1 MNILGVGPA
10 ELLVIL
16 IIALL
21 VFGPSKLPQVA
32 RDLGKTI
39 GKWRQAMDE
48 IQSVAEAPLK
58 EVKELKEALDPGAVE
73 KKLQES
79 VQQIVSLEPPSSREG
94 DHQEPPAPS
103 KGDHQ
108 ELPSPSKDDHQAPAD
123 QPEEKQAEEKD

>member
-39 GKWRQAMDE
+39 GKWRQALDE
-48 IQSVAEAPLK
+48 IQSVTDAPLK
-58 EVKELKEALDPGAVE
+58 EAKELKRALDPHAVE

-79 VQQIVSLEPPSSREG
+79 VQQIVSQEPPSPGKENEQASG
-94 DHQEPPAPS
+94 DQV
-103 KGDHQ
+103 D
-108 ELPSPSKDDHQAPAD
+108 
-123 QPEEKQAEEKD
+123 EKQAEAED